1 MLQLGLPLFAYHALL
16 ASIAFQT
23 RHLRYLA
30 SALQERTLQQVRV
43 HCSHASRAHLE
54 LFLFR
59 VQHSA
64 RHALRASFA
73 SRGAAVQLA
82 QALALLAAIPLP
94 VQVHQEVACLA
105 LREST
110 ASRDAHPPAAAET
123 VLLGVFRPS
132 ALVLLPVAAR
142 ALPGDTAWRAV
153 PVSTDQECVQLA
165 HILYR
170 VLFPQR
176 RACLVLWADTVSQ
189 IHHQ

>member
-1 MLQLGLPLFAYHALL
+1 MVPGYLLL
-16 ASIAFQT
+16 A
-23 RHLRYLA
+23 HP
-30 SALQERTLQQVRV
+30 
-43 HCSHASRAHLE
+43 
-54 LFLFR
+54 
-59 VQHSA
+59 
-64 RHALRASFA
+64 ALRASFA

-142 ALPGDTAWRAV
+142 ALPGDTAWRVALAAV
-153 PVSTDQECVQLA
+153 PMEYARPQRVVSVLRIHFLLLDPAKMQLA
-165 HILYR
+165 RIVPR
-170 VLFPQR
+170 S
-176 RACLVLWADTVSQ
+176 A
-189 IHHQ
+189 

>member
-1 MLQLGLPLFAYHALL
+1 MVLALFRTKDSERLHLAPFAQLEVTA
-16 ASIAFQT
+16 
-23 RHLRYLA
+23 YLA
-30 SALQERTLQQVRV
+30 SMWGFALQGRFLSLVLGIHLRV
-43 HCSHASRAHLE
+43 
-54 LFLFR
+54 
-59 VQHSA
+59 

-142 ALPGDTAWRAV
+142 ALPDDTAWRVALAAV
-153 PVSTDQECVQLA
+153 PMEYA
-165 HILYR
+165 R
-170 VLFPQR
+170 PQR
-176 RACLVLWADTVSQ
+176 VVSVL
-189 IHHQ
+189 